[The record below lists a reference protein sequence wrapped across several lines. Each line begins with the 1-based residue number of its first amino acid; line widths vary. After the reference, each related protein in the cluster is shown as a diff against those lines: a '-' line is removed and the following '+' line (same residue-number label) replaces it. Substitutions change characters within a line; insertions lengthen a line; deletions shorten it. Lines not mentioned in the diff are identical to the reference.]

1 MKKFIK
7 TTLEKYQE
15 ENFIVAFILCNIDLL
30 MYNEQRDFFMLT
42 SEGLQLPEFE
52 KRFGQLLVKTD
63 KTDKGENIIF
73 VTIQE

>member
-30 MYNEQRDFFMLT
+30 MYNEERDFFMLT
-42 SEGLQLPEFE
+42 SEELQLPEFE
-52 KRFGQLLVKTD
+52 KRLGQLLVKTD
-63 KTDKGENIIF
+63 KTDKGENIIS